1 MRRNDCEG
9 GACRINSAKTLA
21 QPSTSVQPGPTRGL
35 PKKRA
40 DRDESGAII
49 ATTANYVAARELVA
63 DVFAEG
69 IEATVLATVRG

>member
-1 MRRNDCEG
+1 
-9 GACRINSAKTLA
+9 
-21 QPSTSVQPGPTRGL
+21 VQPGPTRGL
-35 PKKRA
+35 PKKRG

-69 IEATVLATVRG
+69 IEATVPATVRG